1 MGEDWQSDFSCDG
14 LANITSIPSIV
25 KTTLSLLASLSL
37 SDQSTS
43 SPLMSRV

>member
-25 KTTLSLLASLSL
+25 KTTLSGGGPTRKKTKKDYVNFGIL
-37 SDQSTS
+37 
-43 SPLMSRV
+43 